1 MEGEW
6 FAPAKHLTFDLALRD
21 PAPHSVLVF
30 ARLFDG
36 CMWVR
41 HHARGW
47 ELPGGKV
54 EPGET
59 PDAAARREAFEEA
72 GALLENLAWLAQ
84 YTIVL
89 RDGREAS
96 KWVYLADVHDVK
108 ARPATSE
115 TTAVQLVPWNRG
127 MEDFPEVDRSPI
139 VQDEVF
145 ARLFT
150 EVALRAQVR

>member
-1 MEGEW
+1 MGDVR
-6 FAPAKHLTFDLALRD
+6 FAPAKDLQFDLASRH

-36 CMWVR
+36 CVWVR
-41 HHARGW
+41 HHERGW

-54 EPGET
+54 EPGEA

-72 GALLENLAWLAQ
+72 GVLLDNLAWFAQ

-96 KWVYLADVHDVK
+96 KWVYVADVYDVK

-115 TTAVQLVPWNRG
+115 TTAVQLVPWVRG
-127 MEDFPEVDRSPI
+127 IEGFPAADRSPI

-145 ARLFT
+145 AKLFA
-150 EVALRAQVR
+150 EVAFRSRAR

>member
-1 MEGEW
+1 MGGER
-6 FAPAKHLTFDLALRD
+6 FLPAKNLIFDLALRD

-36 CMWVR
+36 CVWVR

-59 PDAAARREAFEEA
+59 PEDAARREALEEA
-72 GALLENLAWLAQ
+72 GALLENVTWVAQ
-84 YTIVL
+84 YTILL

-96 KWVYLADVHDVK
+96 KWVYVADVQDVK
-108 ARPATSE
+108 ARPAASE
-115 TTAVQLVPWNRG
+115 TTAVRLVSWTQG
-127 MEDFPEVDRSPI
+127 AGAFPEDERSPI
-139 VQDEVF
+139 VRDAVF
-145 ARLFT
+145 TRLFR

>member
-1 MEGEW
+1 MGGEG
-6 FAPAKHLTFDLALRD
+6 FAPAKHLTFDPALRH

-54 EPGET
+54 ESGET

-72 GALLENLAWLAQ
+72 GALLDNLVWFAQ

-89 RDGREAS
+89 RDGSEAS

-115 TTAVQLVPWNRG
+115 TTAVRLVPWISG
-127 MEDFPEVDRSPI
+127 IQAFPDNDLSPI
-139 VQDEVF
+139 VQDDVF
-145 ARLFT
+145 ARLFS
-150 EVALRAQVR
+150 EVASRFRVR